1 MESRK
6 LKRMLELKRRIEQAK
21 KGELAVARGAREEAA
36 QKLSDAQR
44 EHEKRIHALCDQTE
58 LTVVELAERARYVVL
73 AGERVDKEQASVEE
87 HDRQVASQEE
97 ETVLATRD
105 VRTFEIL
112 NDKDR
117 EQRKIIQRRAEQGAT
132 DDIANA
138 RWSMK
143 S

>member
-21 KGELAVARGAREEAA
+21 KGELANARSARDEAA
-36 QKLSDAQR
+36 EKLSDAQR
-44 EHEKRIHALCDQTE
+44 EHEQRIHALCDLTE
-58 LTVVELAERARYVVL
+58 LSVVELSERARYVVL
-73 AGERVDKEQASVEE
+73 AGERVGKEQATVAE
-87 HDRQVASQEE
+87 HDREVASHEE
-97 ETVLATRD
+97 ATVLAARD

-112 NDKDR
+112 NEKDR
-117 EQRKIIQRRAEQGAT
+117 EQRKIIQKRAEQGAA
-132 DDIANA
+132 DDAANA